1 MKSIK
6 VDLCHGAVRMFSGFA
21 LIEGVQSPVITF
33 TSVTGESGAH
43 VKDTPEMRR
52 NIARQLRMLARKFEI
67 SAKE

>member
-1 MKSIK
+1 
-6 VDLCHGAVRMFSGFA
+6 MFSGFA